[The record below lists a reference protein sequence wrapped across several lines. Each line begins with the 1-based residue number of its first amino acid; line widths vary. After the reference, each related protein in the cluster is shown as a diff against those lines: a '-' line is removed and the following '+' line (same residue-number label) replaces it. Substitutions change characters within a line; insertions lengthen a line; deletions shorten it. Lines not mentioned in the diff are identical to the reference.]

1 MLGRSGRE
9 SLGSPEP
16 GHAGSPPTSPCRAH
30 PCPLSS
36 WLSSQGGP
44 NPGCGGVPALAA
56 IGFGLSSTKEH
67 IQKVW
72 EEKYSQ
78 ASIHAKH
85 PGG

>member
-1 MLGRSGRE
+1 MLGRSRRE

-16 GHAGSPPTSPCRAH
+16 GYAGSPPISPCRAH

-44 NPGCGGVPALAA
+44 KPGCGGVPALAA